1 MFDDRIG
8 NNQGCCLLQHMLCRD
23 EFMEILFDKSLSL
36 CMLIGIV
43 PISVTN
49 NNLDGSNDVSGRE
62 GLSLEAAS

>member
-1 MFDDRIG
+1 
-8 NNQGCCLLQHMLCRD
+8 
-23 EFMEILFDKSLSL
+23 MEILFDKSLSL